1 MPVVI
6 LGADLAAYLDAQLA
20 SLTIDTN
27 LFVSRL
33 PDAPDACVALLEG
46 SGAQPVLNMDA
57 LAKVDNPTVQV
68 RVRDVSYPAGY
79 AMVMSVFKTLHGL
92 AETTLTPGT
101 AYVKAIWAMQSPVH
115 IGRDEKE
122 RHEWSLNLR
131 VVWENAN
138 R

>member
-20 SLTIDTN
+20 SLTLDTN

-46 SGAQPVLNMDA
+46 SGAQPVLNMGT

-79 AMVMSVFKTLHGL
+79 AVVMAVFKALHGL
-92 AETTLTPGT
+92 SETELVSGG
-101 AYVKAIWAMQSPVH
+101 AVVKSAWAMQSPVH